1 MRTKSGTFQRPIQ
14 RVYPLELSY
23 SSENEAK
30 DMRAKLSDKVVSE
43 PVVSSEGCQVERS
56 KEKEYKT
63 HFGRIVRKPRS
74 FLNCE

>member
-1 MRTKSGTFQRPIQ
+1 MQ

-30 DMRAKLSDKVVSE
+30 DMRAKLSDKAVSE
-43 PVVSSEGCQVERS
+43 RVVRSESCQVERS

-63 HFGRIVRKPRS
+63 RDGRIVRKRCS